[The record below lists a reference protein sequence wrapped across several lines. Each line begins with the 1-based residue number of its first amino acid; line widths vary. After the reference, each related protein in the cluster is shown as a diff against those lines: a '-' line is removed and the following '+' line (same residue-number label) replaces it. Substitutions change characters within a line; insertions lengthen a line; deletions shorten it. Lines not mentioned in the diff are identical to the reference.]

1 MRNFIRVLKLSLTYR
16 RRLIVSA
23 LCAVAVAISWSVNL
37 SAIFPVLKILGS
49 GDNLQSW
56 VNKEI
61 TLLDDQLNDKQ
72 MATKLDSLEA
82 EIERT
87 KAWPDSAKKDDL
99 LRKLTS
105 EQSKLH
111 GKKSDLATLKY
122 RYELLQTKVIRY
134 LPHDKFETF
143 CWIVVG
149 VIFSVA
155 VKGVFEFFQESLVG
169 WVVCRTQFDLRNQ
182 FFRATIHQDTK
193 QLAETGSADIL
204 AHFGNDTEQIATGLK
219 MLFGRVI
226 LEPLK
231 IVGCIAAAM
240 VISWQ
245 LTVMF
250 ALIVPVAL
258 FSLTYVAKKMKKAS
272 KRVLEQMSG
281 IIQVLRESLDGIR
294 VLKAFT
300 REANAR
306 HRFRT
311 ITADYFRRSMR
322 VINLDAFAGPL
333 MELLGIAAVGLALTA
348 GAYLVIRGQTD
359 LLGIRMAN
367 QQLGFESLIS
377 LYMLLA
383 AIADP
388 VRKLSS
394 VFSKIQTG
402 MAACDRIYHVMDR
415 TATVGR
421 NADGPAVP
429 RHNKSIE
436 FKHVC
441 FAYVP
446 GKDTLLDI
454 DLTVKAG
461 ETVAIVGPN
470 GSGKSTLIGLLT
482 RFFDPDFGSV
492 SIDGVTLRHANLR
505 SLRRQ
510 LGIVTQD
517 TMLFDES
524 VRANIAYGLP
534 GATREQIESA
544 AQQAFAHEFI
554 LELPQGYDTI
564 VGERGNNLSG
574 GQRQRIALARA
585 FLRDPRILILD
596 EFTSA
601 VDAESDWR
609 IHLALKQFKKGRT
622 TFLITHRMKSVDIA
636 DRIVVMDAGRIVA
649 VGQHDQLILT
659 CPVYRRLCESQSGSW
674 HGEESLR
681 PAA

>member
-1 MRNFIRVLKLSLTYR
+1 
-16 RRLIVSA
+16 
-23 LCAVAVAISWSVNL
+23 
-37 SAIFPVLKILGS
+37 
-49 GDNLQSW
+49 
-56 VNKEI
+56 
-61 TLLDDQLNDKQ
+61 
-72 MATKLDSLEA
+72 
-82 EIERT
+82 
-87 KAWPDSAKKDDL
+87 
-99 LRKLTS
+99 
-105 EQSKLH
+105 
-111 GKKSDLATLKY
+111 
-122 RYELLQTKVIRY
+122 
-134 LPHDKFETF
+134 
-143 CWIVVG
+143 
-149 VIFSVA
+149 
-155 VKGVFEFFQESLVG
+155 
-169 WVVCRTQFDLRNQ
+169 
-182 FFRATIHQDTK
+182 
-193 QLAETGSADIL
+193 
-204 AHFGNDTEQIATGLK
+204 
-219 MLFGRVI
+219 
-226 LEPLK
+226 
-231 IVGCIAAAM
+231 
-240 VISWQ
+240 
-245 LTVMF
+245 
-250 ALIVPVAL
+250 
-258 FSLTYVAKKMKKAS
+258 
-272 KRVLEQMSG
+272 
-281 IIQVLRESLDGIR
+281 
-294 VLKAFT
+294 
-300 REANAR
+300 
-306 HRFRT
+306 
-311 ITADYFRRSMR
+311 
-322 VINLDAFAGPL
+322 
-333 MELLGIAAVGLALTA
+333 
-348 GAYLVIRGQTD
+348 
-359 LLGIRMAN
+359 
-367 QQLGFESLIS
+367 
-377 LYMLLA
+377 
-383 AIADP
+383 
-388 VRKLSS
+388 
-394 VFSKIQTG
+394 
-402 MAACDRIYHVMDR
+402 
-415 TATVGR
+415 
-421 NADGPAVP
+421 
-429 RHNKSIE
+429 
-436 FKHVC
+436 
-441 FAYVP
+441 
-446 GKDTLLDI
+446 LLDI